1 MRITNNVISR
11 NALTGLQRAL
21 QQVDA
26 AHHRST
32 TGLRV
37 EKASDDPSATTAIMV
52 SGSSLR
58 AIDQYQRNINAA
70 TARSNAEEN
79 ALDTLTHIIERAKEL
94 AISQSNSTAD
104 AQTRLVAKAEIDQLL
119 QQAVQLGNTQLAG
132 EYLFGGDQ
140 SNVPPFQGAAPPFA
154 ATPPTGTRR
163 TEISSALYVKSNHN
177 GTEVFLNSGAF
188 ASLNEL
194 SVALGANDQ
203 AGILTSISSI
213 DTTHS
218 SLQVLIG
225 ETGAQSSQL
234 EVAGQNLK
242 ALDTSLRAFKSN
254 LQDADLETAVTELV
268 SKQTA
273 YQAAL
278 LATSKVMGLNLAE
291 YLR

>member
-26 AHHRST
+26 AQHRAI
-32 TGLRV
+32 TGVRV
-37 EKASDDPSATTAIMV
+37 EKASDDPSASTSIMS
-52 SGSSLR
+52 SGSALR
-58 AIDQYQRNINAA
+58 AIDQYQRNINSA

-79 ALDTLTHIIERAKEL
+79 ALDTLTTIIERAKEL
-94 AISQSNSTAD
+94 GISQANSTAD

-119 QQAVQLGNTQLAG
+119 QQAVQLGNTQHAG
-132 EYLFGGDQ
+132 EYLFGGDV
-140 SNVPPFQGAAPPFA
+140 SNVPPFQGATPPFA

-163 TEISSALYVKSNHN
+163 TEISSALYIKTNHN
-177 GTEVFLNSGAF
+177 GSEVFLNSGVLS
-188 ASLNEL
+188 SLSAL

-203 AGILTSISSI
+203 VAVLASLAPI
-213 DTTHS
+213 DTAHRNV
-218 SLQVLIG
+218 QVLIG
-225 ETGAQSSQL
+225 ETGAQSAQL
-234 EVAGQNLK
+234 EVAGENLK
-242 ALDTSLRAFKSN
+242 SLDMSLRAFKSN

>member
-26 AHHRST
+26 AHQRAT
-32 TGLRV
+32 TGVRV
-37 EKASDDPSATTAIMV
+37 EKASDDPSAATSIMV

-70 TARSNAEEN
+70 AARSSAEEN
-79 ALDTLTHIIERAKEL
+79 ALDTMTQIIERAKEL

-104 AQTRLVAKAEIDQLL
+104 AQTRLVTKAEIDQLL
-119 QQAVQLGNTQLAG
+119 QQAIQIGNTQHEG

-140 SNVPPFQGAAPPFA
+140 SNVAPFQGVTPPFA
-154 ATPPTGTRR
+154 AVPPTGTRR

-177 GTEVFLNSGAF
+177 GTEVFLDSGAF
-188 ASLNEL
+188 AALNEL

-203 AGILTSISSI
+203 AGILTSLTSI
-213 DTTHS
+213 DATHS

-242 ALDTSLRAFKSN
+242 ALDTSLRTFKSN